1 MNLQDYNPQ
10 ITQLVGA
17 QVLNS
22 TKGGAYYADTTSR
35 NGTWAAIQMLTES
48 KIETLTGN
56 VSGLAN
62 SSLGS
67 APSLPA
73 GLVVFG
79 NFTTLKLHSGSVIAY
94 LR

>member
-1 MNLQDYNPQ
+1 
-10 ITQLVGA
+10 
-17 QVLNS
+17 
-22 TKGGAYYADTTSR
+22 
-35 NGTWAAIQMLTES
+35 MLTES

-67 APSLPA
+67 APPLPA